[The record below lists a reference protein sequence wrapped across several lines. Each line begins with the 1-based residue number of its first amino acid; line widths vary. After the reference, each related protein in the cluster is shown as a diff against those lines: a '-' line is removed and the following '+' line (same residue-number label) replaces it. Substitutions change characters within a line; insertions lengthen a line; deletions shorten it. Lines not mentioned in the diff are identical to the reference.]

1 MLVALSVAI
10 LGIQTRGT
18 DENGKPQKWTLKR
31 GLDLAGGIRI
41 VLQAEKDKLPKS
53 ERWTAEHL
61 NSIIRIIRKRVD
73 DFGVSEP
80 VIQPKGDDQV
90 VVELPAIKDKERA
103 IETIQSTARLEFWH
117 LRTTHFSGATR
128 WRPIAG
134 KYVLTVSRDPETGED
149 QYKFSDEKGQEVD
162 TATVLKDSKLILTGD
177 QLVPGKSDV
186 VKAQNG
192 ISAWVSL
199 EFNSEGKDKF
209 FKFTRANQGEI
220 LAIVLDGKIISA
232 PTVDEAIP
240 SGHAVI
246 RGNFAPREAKQLSDL
261 INAGALPVP
270 LKIIQI
276 QSVEATLGQESVSR
290 SIQAGVIGLAAVA
303 LFMVLYYLLPGLV
316 ADIALGI
323 YALLTLAAFKL
334 FGVTLTLPGIAAYIL
349 SIGMAVDANI
359 LIFERLKEELRSGK
373 TLRAAI
379 DAGFSR
385 AFTSIFDSNMC
396 SLITCFI
403 LGWLGTGP
411 IRGFAIVLAM
421 GVAISMFTAI
431 TVTRTILHLIVNTRF
446 GESPAAFGLGRQW
459 VTGKTGRQFD
469 IVGHMKIWFALS
481 AVVLIPG
488 LYYWL
493 GAHQLKLGI
502 DFTGGSLTQV
512 EFRQPIK
519 TPDITR
525 VLVDKGFPEAL
536 VQRSTDDPR
545 TVFIRTKNV
554 IDNPAA
560 KQRFEA
566 VKEELAKLGGR
577 IQSSEEVGATISK
590 ELTANAVKAVIL
602 SAVAIVLYL
611 SGRFAIGGFKNGL
624 KFGVC
629 AVLATLHDV
638 GVIIGV
644 FAILGRFLNWE
655 IDSLFVTAVLTIIGF
670 STHDTIVI
678 FDRIRENLRHK
689 SKGETFE
696 SLVNKSILQSFA
708 RSINTSLTVILTLVA
723 LLLFGASNIHHFVTA
738 LLVGVI
744 TGTYSSIFNASQLL
758 VVWQRLV
765 DKRSPVYVTADKAMT
780 RAEKARDLK
789 PINLSTN
796 AGENGDEK
804 SDVSAVVSSASS
816 GASKTKV
823 KKRKRR
829 Y

>member
-1 MLVALSVAI
+1 VLVALAVAI
-10 LGIQTRGT
+10 LAIQTKGT
-18 DENGKPQKWTLKR
+18 DETGKPERWTLKR
-31 GLDLAGGIRI
+31 GLDLAGGIRV
-41 VLQAEKDKLPKS
+41 VLQAEKDKLPKG
-53 ERWTAEHL
+53 EKWETKHL
-61 NSIIRIIRKRVD
+61 NNIIRIVRKRVD

-80 VIQPKGDDQV
+80 IIQPKGSDQV

-103 IETIQSTARLEFWH
+103 LQTIQSTARLEFWH

-128 WRPIAG
+128 YRPIAG
-134 KYVLTVSRDPETGED
+134 KYTLTVSRDPETGND
-149 QYKFSDEKGQEVD
+149 VYRFTDEKGQEVD
-162 TATVLKDSKLILTGD
+162 TATVLKDSRLILTGD
-177 QLVPGKSDV
+177 QLVPGKSEV
-186 VKAQNG
+186 VKASNG
-192 ISAWVSL
+192 IGAWVAL
-199 EFNSEGKDKF
+199 EFNEQGKETF

-232 PTVDEAIP
+232 PIIDEAIP

-246 RGNFAPREAKQLSDL
+246 RGNFTPREAKQLADL

-276 QSVEATLGQESVSR
+276 QSVEATLGKESVSR

-303 LFMVLYYLLPGLV
+303 LFMLLYYLLPGLV

-421 GVAISMFTAI
+421 GVLISMFTAI
-431 TVTRTILHLIVNTRF
+431 TVTRTILHLIVGTRL
-446 GESPAAFGLGRQW
+446 GESPRAFGVGRQW
-459 VTGKTGRQFD
+459 VTGRTGRQFD
-469 IVGHMKIWFALS
+469 IVGHMKVWFAIS
-481 AVVLIPG
+481 ALVLIPG

-512 EFRQPIK
+512 EFHQPVPASTISK
-519 TPDITR
+519 
-525 VLVDKGFPEAL
+525 VLSKNGFPEAL

-545 TVFIRTKNV
+545 IVFIRTKNV
-554 IDNPAA
+554 IDNPVL
-560 KQRFEA
+560 KQRFEK
-566 VKEELAKLGGR
+566 VKSELGKLGGK

-590 ELTANAVKAVIL
+590 ELTANAIKAVVLASI
-602 SAVAIVLYL
+602 AIVLYL
-611 SGRFAIGGFKNGL
+611 SARFAIGGFKNGL

-629 AVLATLHDV
+629 AILATLHDV

-678 FDRIRENLRHK
+678 FDRIRENLRNK

-696 SLVNKSILQSFA
+696 SVVNKSILQSFA
-708 RSINTSLTVILTLVA
+708 RSINTSLTVVLTLVA
-723 LLLFGASNIHHFVTA
+723 LLLFGARNIHHFVTA
-738 LLVGVI
+738 LLIGVVS
-744 TGTYSSIFNASQLL
+744 GTYSSIFNASQLV
-758 VVWQRLV
+758 VVWQRLSE
-765 DKRSPVYVTADKAMT
+765 KRSPWGVPVEKESARAVKAQ
-780 RAEKARDLK
+780 ELK
-789 PINLSTN
+789 PLA
-796 AGENGDEK
+796 AGETSKDGDE
-804 SDVSAVVSSASS
+804 DVASAVATPAKS
-816 GASKTKV
+816 GTNKTKV
-823 KKRKRR
+823 KKRKKRF
-829 Y
+829 